1 MKQAEALEL
10 IEAVRTGQ
18 IEDATVEAKKARSK
32 LPKRLYEALSAFAN
46 RTGGGAIIF
55 GLDESQGYAV
65 KGVRDA
71 QQIQTELADIAS
83 EMVPPLRLEPCVVE
97 VEGQQVIVTEVP
109 ECPYNQKPCHFGP
122 AGLNSGS
129 YIRVGNTN
137 RRMTDYEIFTFVTGR
152 DQPTFD
158 EGIVSQTTL
167 DDLDSQQVAVYL
179 ERVRRDKPHLWQRMR
194 LDETTQ
200 EEQLNA
206 LGLADRVNGA
216 FRPTLAGLLM
226 LGTWPQR
233 YFPSLVITFVRYHG
247 TDPSEKG
254 PRGERFLDNQ
264 KFEGPIP
271 EMIEEATRRVI
282 VNMRQST
289 LVEGLFHRTM
299 LEYPE
304 EAVREAI
311 INAVAHRD
319 YSSYARGSQIRIQM
333 FADRLEIQS
342 PGGLFGP
349 VNEENLEE
357 TQSTRN
363 QLLMR
368 LLEEVGLVENRGS
381 GIRAMIAAMREARL
395 EPPRFRDT
403 RNFFRVTFKNTILMT
418 SEAVGWLNQFVGHQL
433 NDNQRMALVYLYY
446 NEQMTNSDYRRLNNV
461 YDTAQATRELRDLV
475 DTGLVRMHGTRRWA
489 YYTLAVEAGP
499 PTPIE
504 LDPEEKRIL
513 AYIRENGSINRG
525 ECKTLLNV
533 SATRASYLLQRLRD
547 KGILRME
554 GTRRWARYFITSGG
568 YE

>member
-1 MKQAEALEL
+1 MNQAEALEL

-46 RTGGGAIIF
+46 RTGGGAIIL
-55 GLDESQGYAV
+55 GLDETRGYAV
-65 KGVRDA
+65 TGVRDA
-71 QQIQTELADIAS
+71 QQIQSELADIAS
-83 EMVPPLRLEPCVVE
+83 EMVPPLRLEPCVVQ

-158 EGIVSQTTL
+158 EGIVSQATL
-167 DDLDSQQVAVYL
+167 DDLDSQQVAAYL

-200 EEQLNA
+200 DEQLKS

-333 FADRLEIQS
+333 FADRLEAQS

-368 LLEEVGLVENRGS
+368 LLEEVGLVENRG
-381 GIRAMIAAMREARL
+381 
-395 EPPRFRDT
+395 
-403 RNFFRVTFKNTILMT
+403 
-418 SEAVGWLNQFVGHQL
+418 
-433 NDNQRMALVYLYY
+433 
-446 NEQMTNSDYRRLNNV
+446 
-461 YDTAQATRELRDLV
+461 
-475 DTGLVRMHGTRRWA
+475 
-489 YYTLAVEAGP
+489 LAFG
-499 PTPIE
+499 
-504 LDPEEKRIL
+504 R
-513 AYIRENGSINRG
+513 
-525 ECKTLLNV
+525 
-533 SATRASYLLQRLRD
+533 
-547 KGILRME
+547 
-554 GTRRWARYFITSGG
+554 
-568 YE
+568 